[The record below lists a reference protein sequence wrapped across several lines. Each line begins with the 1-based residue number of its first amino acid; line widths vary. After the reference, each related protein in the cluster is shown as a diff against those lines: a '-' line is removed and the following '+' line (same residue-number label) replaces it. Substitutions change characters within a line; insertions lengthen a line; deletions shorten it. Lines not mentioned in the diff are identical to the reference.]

1 MERTAEVMKLHT
13 PAKPPKVGRTASP
26 PTHPPLLGSVAA
38 TLSSAVTL
46 SVSPPLSAR
55 SCCLVCVQVHRSTA
69 IDWTLL
75 DQASAAE
82 YELEQARLKLATLP
96 FGRLG

>member
-1 MERTAEVMKLHT
+1 
-13 PAKPPKVGRTASP
+13 
-26 PTHPPLLGSVAA
+26 
-38 TLSSAVTL
+38 
-46 SVSPPLSAR
+46 
-55 SCCLVCVQVHRSTA
+55 VQVHRSTA